1 MRPFLVA
8 LTLSVGLTWSSA
20 AHAEC
25 KAAYTPDALVGDLG
39 LALTA
44 LRASELPRM
53 GEVAKRLE
61 DNLVCLGRSA
71 PPPVYA
77 NAYRLIGAYAY
88 LGKNNE
94 AEARR
99 WFRVALEIDPSH
111 DWDATELP
119 LGHPLR
125 EIYESERDP
134 AAAGLT
140 PIEGMVIVKPAGS
153 SLLLDGRP
161 LDQAEARVDRPHI
174 VQQVAADGSSRGSFR
189 IDGNAIPKQFLRSAA
204 EVGDPNAPAPEE
216 KKGKKK
222 KKDAAA
228 QDDSYAVMTVERVRP
243 KEKTPLLLT
252 GALGVLG
259 GGGVYALAYGA
270 RQQFETA
277 TTTADLE
284 SKASLT
290 NTLVLTSGAVA
301 AVGLGVGYW
310 GVILDGGSPGLHWGV
325 GF

>member
-1 MRPFLVA
+1 MRPFVVA
-8 LTLSVGLTWSSA
+8 LTLSVGLAWSTA

-44 LRASELPRM
+44 LRESQVPRM

-111 DWDATELP
+111 EWDATELP

-134 AAAGLT
+134 AAGGLT
-140 PIEGMVIVKPAGS
+140 PVEGMVIVKPAGS

-161 LDQAEARVDRPHI
+161 LDDAEARVDRPHI

-189 IDGNAIPKQFLRSAA
+189 IEGNALPKQFLRSAA
-204 EVGDPNAPAPEE
+204 EMADPSAPPPDE
-216 KKGKKK
+216 KKNKKK
-222 KKDAAA
+222 KKGEATT
-228 QDDSYAVMTVERVRP
+228 DDTYAVMTVQRVRP
-243 KEKTPLLLT
+243 KEKTPLILT

-270 RQQFETA
+270 RQQFEA
-277 TTTADLE
+277 GTTTDDLE
-284 SKASLT
+284 AKASLT
-290 NTLVLTSGAVA
+290 NTLVVTSGAVA

-310 GVILDGGSPGLHWGV
+310 GVILEGGSPGLHWGT